1 MATNKNASIR
11 YRALD
16 KCFTNPYKKFFIGD
30 LMESCAALM
39 ADHYGT
45 YISVS
50 RRQIL
55 DDINFMRSNAGF
67 EAPIESCREG
77 KRVYYRYEDINF
89 SIQNKPLT
97 EAEEMQLKETL
108 EMLNR
113 IKGIPGMNRIESMQT
128 KLFAGIDLNRNKRK
142 IISFEENEYLDG
154 LEHLNLLYQFI
165 INCQCLLVSYK
176 SFKSQDKNSFIISP
190 YYLKQYNNR
199 WFLFGQN
206 HELNK
211 LQNLALDR
219 IISLKPVSDSYIE
232 TTFDFENYFE
242 DIVGVTN
249 IELQEVEEIVIELT
263 QNIIPYILSKPIHG
277 SQILKGNILKL
288 KIKPNYE
295 LESLILSFGENM
307 KIIQPKSLQ
316 IKIAKRIK
324 KVNNFYECTS
334 SAQLD

>member
-16 KCFTNPYKKFFIGD
+16 KCFANPYKKYFIED
-30 LMESCAALM
+30 LIENCEQLLTE
-39 ADHYGT
+39 HYGN
-45 YISVS
+45 YISIS

-55 DDINFMRSNAGF
+55 SDINFMRSDAGF
-67 EAPIESCREG
+67 EAPIESRREG
-77 KRVYYRYEDINF
+77 KRVYYRYEDNNF
-89 SIQNKPLT
+89 SIQNKLLT
-97 EAEEMQLKETL
+97 EIEEMQLKDTL

-113 IKGIPGMNRIESMQT
+113 IKGIPGMNWVESMQT
-128 KLFAGIDLNRNKRK
+128 KLFAEIDLNHNKIK
-142 IISFEENEYLDG
+142 IISFEENEYLEG
-154 LEHLNLLYQFI
+154 LSHINPLYHYI
-165 INCQCLLVSYK
+165 INRQCLLISYK
-176 SFKSQDKNSFIISP
+176 SFKSHAKSSFIISP

-219 IISLKPVSDSYIE
+219 IINLETVSKCFIP
-232 TTFDFENYFE
+232 TTLDFEIYFE

-249 IELQEVEEIVIELT
+249 NEMQEVEEVVIELS
-263 QNIIPYILSKPIHG
+263 QNIIPYIISKPIHG
-277 SQILKGNILKL
+277 SQILNNNLLKL

-295 LESLILSFGENM
+295 FESLILSFGENM
-307 KIIQPKSLQ
+307 KVVLPRSLQ
-316 IKIAKRIK
+316 NRVAERIE
-324 KVNNFYECTS
+324 KVNNFYKCTS

>member
-11 YRALD
+11 YMALD
-16 KCFTNPYKKFFIGD
+16 KCFANPYKKYFIDD
-30 LMESCAALM
+30 LIKRCTEVIS
-39 ADHYGT
+39 DHYGARIT
-45 YISVS
+45 VS

-67 EAPIESCREG
+67 EAPIESLREG

-97 EAEEMQLKETL
+97 ETEEIQLKETL

-113 IKGIPGMNRIESMQT
+113 IKGIAGMKWIESMQT
-128 KLFAGIDLNRNKRK
+128 KLFAGIDSNHNKRK
-142 IISFEENEYLDG
+142 IISFEENEYLEG
-154 LEHLNLLYQFI
+154 IEHLSPLYQFI
-165 INCQCLLVSYK
+165 INRQCLLIFYK
-176 SFKSQDKNSFIISP
+176 SFKSQVKSRFVISP

-206 HELNK
+206 HGLNT

-219 IISLKPVSDSYIE
+219 IINLKPLRESYIE

-249 IELQEVEEIVIELT
+249 NELQKVEKIVIELS

-288 KIKPNYE
+288 EIKPNYE
-295 LESLILSFGENM
+295 FESLILSFGENM
-307 KIIQPKSLQ
+307 KVILPKSLQ
-316 IKIAKRIK
+316 IRVAERIK
-324 KVNNFYECTS
+324 KVNIFYECTS